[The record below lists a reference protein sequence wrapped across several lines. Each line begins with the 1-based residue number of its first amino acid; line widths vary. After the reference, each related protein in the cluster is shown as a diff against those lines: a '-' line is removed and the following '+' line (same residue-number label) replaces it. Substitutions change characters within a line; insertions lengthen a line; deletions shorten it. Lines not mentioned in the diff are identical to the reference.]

1 MRHNKRTLKSICDS
15 LGVNCP
21 TGQENIEIIGTSALE
36 DAQTG
41 FLSFLSNPK
50 YAAEAAA
57 SNASAI
63 LIKKDMAVKTNAT
76 LIQCDDPYITF
87 MMHLVN
93 LEKEIG
99 GTSLDD
105 RNNAHISSQAKIGAD
120 CIIETGAII
129 AAGAVL
135 GNDCRIGA
143 GAKILGAARLGN
155 RVIIEAGCVI
165 GSQGF
170 GFAPDKNGTYQ
181 TIPQLGKAILCDD
194 VFIGANSTVDRGAI
208 TDTQIGKGTKI
219 DNQCMIA
226 HGVII
231 GKNCVMAAQSGI
243 AGSTRVGDNCKFG
256 GQVGI
261 IGHLR
266 IGNNV
271 TIYAQSGVIN
281 DVPDNKV
288 IFGSPAL
295 DRRHFLKSF
304 AAFKKQGQ

>member
-36 DAQTG
+36 DAQKG

-135 GNDCRIGA
+135 GNHCRIGA

-181 TIPQLGKAILCDD
+181 TIPQLGKSY
-194 VFIGANSTVDRGAI
+194 F
-208 TDTQIGKGTKI
+208 
-219 DNQCMIA
+219 M
-226 HGVII
+226 
-231 GKNCVMAAQSGI
+231 
-243 AGSTRVGDNCKFG
+243 
-256 GQVGI
+256 
-261 IGHLR
+261 
-266 IGNNV
+266 
-271 TIYAQSGVIN
+271 
-281 DVPDNKV
+281 
-288 IFGSPAL
+288 
-295 DRRHFLKSF
+295 
-304 AAFKKQGQ
+304 

>member
-1 MRHNKRTLKSICDS
+1 MRHNQRTLKSICDS

-63 LIKKDMAVKTNAT
+63 LIKKGMAVKTNAT

-135 GNDCRIGA
+135 GNHCRIGA

-170 GFAPDKNGTYQ
+170 GFAPDKNGTYH

>member
-1 MRHNKRTLKSICDS
+1 MRHNQKSLKSICDS
-15 LGVNCP
+15 LGVDCP
-21 TGQENIEIIGTSALE
+21 AGKENIEIIGISALE
-36 DAQTG
+36 DAQKG

-50 YAAEAAA
+50 YAAQATA

-63 LIKKDMAVKTNAT
+63 LVKKGTTLETSAA
-76 LIQCDDPYITF
+76 LIQCDDPYMTF
-87 MMHLVN
+87 MMHLVH
-93 LEKEIG
+93 LEQEIG
-99 GTSLDD
+99 GISLDD
-105 RNNAHISSQAKIGAD
+105 RGNAHVSSEATIGND
-120 CIIETGAII
+120 CIIEAGAII

-135 GNDCRIGA
+135 GDHCRIGA

-155 RVIIEAGCVI
+155 RVVVEAGAVI

-170 GFAPDKNGTYQ
+170 GFAPDKNGTYH
-181 TIPQLGKAILCDD
+181 TIPQLGKAILSDD

-226 HGVII
+226 HGVTI
-231 GKNCVMAAQSGI
+231 GNNCVIAAQSGI
-243 AGSTRVGDNCKFG
+243 AGSTSVGNDCKFG

-261 IGHLR
+261 IGHLK

-271 TIYAQSGVIN
+271 TIYAQSGVMN

>member
-1 MRHNKRTLKSICDS
+1 MRHNQRTLKSICDS
-15 LGVNCP
+15 LGVKCP
-21 TGQENIEIIGTSALE
+21 AGQENIKIIGTSALE

-63 LIKKDMAVKTNAT
+63 FIKKDMAIETNAA

-105 RNNAHISSQAKIGAD
+105 RNNAHISSKAIIGAD

-135 GNDCRIGA
+135 GNHCRIGA
-143 GAKILGAARLGN
+143 GAKILAAARLGN
-155 RVIIEAGCVI
+155 RVIVEAGCVI

-170 GFAPDKNGTYQ
+170 GFAPDKNGSYH

-208 TDTQIGKGTKI
+208 TDTQIGEGTKI

-226 HGVII
+226 HGVTI

-271 TIYAQSGVIN
+271 TIYAQSGVMN

>member
-135 GNDCRIGA
+135 GNHCRIGA

-170 GFAPDKNGTYQ
+170 GFAPDKIGTYQ
-181 TIPQLGKAILCDD
+181 TIPQLGKAILNDD

-208 TDTQIGKGTKI
+208 TDTQIGNGTKI
-219 DNQCMIA
+219 DNQCTIA
-226 HGVII
+226 HGVTI
-231 GKNCVMAAQSGI
+231 GKNCVIAAQSGI
-243 AGSTRVGDNCKFG
+243 AGSTSVGNDCKFG

-261 IGHLR
+261 IGHLK

-271 TIYAQSGVIN
+271 TVMR
-281 DVPDNKV
+281 KV
-288 IFGSPAL
+288 A
-295 DRRHFLKSF
+295 
-304 AAFKKQGQ
+304 

>member
-21 TGQENIEIIGTSALE
+21 TGKENIEIIGTSALE

-105 RNNAHISSQAKIGAD
+105 RNNAHISSQAKIGAN

-135 GNDCRIGA
+135 GNNCRIGA

-304 AAFKKQGQ
+304 AAFKKQGL